1 LQKSTGTKQQAEAKR
16 RAPAIMAEFAE
27 TLAKAEGLLAERP
40 PRATLNDQE
49 IAQLAD
55 WHYAILLS
63 TDEAFTAEDAAEDEA
78 LVRGI
83 AEQLTEA
90 GIEYTMLIPL
100 DPNGPPTFGLSNR
113 QLIKRAVELLE
124 WAPMM
129 RAALA
134 RGDISMVSEA
144 MAELLDRAQINLDP
158 NCAAYR
164 KLGLAVLRA
173 DVRAQEAVGETLL
186 WRACRDASDS
196 EPRAHPRGAN
206 GPRAQGAPDPEGRLR
221 GLEEGGHSRQHHRG
235 RLRARS

>member
-1 LQKSTGTKQQAEAKR
+1 
-16 RAPAIMAEFAE
+16 MAEFAE